1 MPSVTPGIS
10 QGGLEIVTI
19 PCLSDNYAY
28 LVKGPDGVCLIDAPE
43 AGPIIDALEARGWTL
58 GTILIT
64 HHHHDHV
71 GGVEDLRRRYGCE
84 VMGPEAERD
93 KLPPIDMGL
102 KDGDAGGEG
111 PARTVAIAV
120 SRPHAG
126 TSGLPLP
133 RGGCRL
139 HRRQPHGAGLRAG
152 VRGYAPMMW
161 ESLSKL
167 AALPP
172 ETLVCSGH
180 EYTQSNARFALTI
193 EPDNAALVARAK
205 DRRRPRRGPAHRS
218 DDTGR
223 GTGDQSVPARG
234 LAGDEG
240 GPRYAVGGR
249 RRRVRGNSSAQG
261 QVLKVRIRPG
271 NAACRALPV
280 FWAAASETN
289 GLCLNAAGAPEFVQK

>member
-10 QGGLEIVTI
+10 QRGLEIVTI

-120 SRPHAG
+120 PATRWDIWPT
-126 TSGLPLP
+126 TSP
-133 RGGCRL
+133 RRVSSSPPTASWRWDAGGCSR
-139 HRRQPHGAGLRAG
+139 
-152 VRGYAPMMW
+152 V
-161 ESLSKL
+161 
-167 AALPP
+167 
-172 ETLVCSGH
+172 
-180 EYTQSNARFALTI
+180 
-193 EPDNAALVARAK
+193 
-205 DRRRPRRGPAHRS
+205 RPR
-218 DDTGR
+218 
-223 GTGDQSVPARG
+223 
-234 LAGDEG
+234 
-240 GPRYAVGGR
+240 
-249 RRRVRGNSSAQG
+249 
-261 QVLKVRIRPG
+261 
-271 NAACRALPV
+271 
-280 FWAAASETN
+280 
-289 GLCLNAAGAPEFVQK
+289 